1 MIRIDRL
8 EEFFAVCE
16 DQSGNLLHLPRTD
29 LSETVREGDCLIRT
43 ETGWQVEEEPRRK
56 LLRKW
61 NKAVEKSRDWAL
73 DD

>member
-16 DQSGNLLHLPRTD
+16 DRNGNLLHLPRTD

-43 ETGWQVEEEPRRK
+43 ETGWQVEEEETRRRRK
-56 LLRKW
+56 SLSERFRRLFQRK
-61 NKAVEKSRDWAL
+61 NEA
-73 DD
+73 

>member
-16 DQSGNLLHLPRTD
+16 DRNGNLLHLPRTD

-43 ETGWQVEEEPRRK
+43 ETGWQVEEEETGQRRK
-56 LLRKW
+56 SLSERFRRLFQRK
-61 NKAVEKSRDWAL
+61 NEA
-73 DD
+73 